1 MLEAKVIFTLE
12 GEDIIIQCSKE
23 DKMKDICQK
32 YLIKI
37 EIVYDII
44 LSEKQE
50 FFILSADVECPD
62 NKWTNKQ
69 IARTIASSFP
79 YKGLVCVQYKN
90 YMMISAF
97 LSDENSKNNG
107 RKVINRQVCTCE
119 FDINE
124 LDPAVVRLFTTI
136 EELVQ
141 TGNYTLLDF
150 EKMCFNIVEECREE
164 KFRDPDAITYEV
176 YKKRMQQDE
185 KTRLSDMA

>member
-1 MLEAKVIFTLE
+1 MGLKEILALPDCFAVQKVI
-12 GEDIIIQCSKE
+12 
-23 DKMKDICQK
+23 DKSHFLSASNLSEAERTYLSK

-150 EKMCFNIVEECREE
+150 EKMILDFPADTVISSSG
-164 KFRDPDAITYEV
+164 Y
-176 YKKRMQQDE
+176 
-185 KTRLSDMA
+185 SS